1 MLCAVLNIR
10 MVTWKYLNFQVKVR
24 LNSRIF
30 SIEEKIR
37 AHHGGSVHQVFLY
50 QGVVAPE
57 NLLSDPSLT
66 LYDAGFEG
74 DIEGQ
79 EPEQDV
85 WYDFQPL
92 QTSCPLLMASPS
104 DREQRESPYRSVS
117 RMSNRSPSP
126 TSKGPAASSSAK
138 RGSVVDLGV
147 TGNASPVAAGS
158 PMVSQ
163 LIPFHLRVLHL
174 MCCTIA
180 AS

>member
-66 LYDAGFEG
+66 LYDDGFEG
-74 DIEGQ
+74 DIEG
-79 EPEQDV
+79 
-85 WYDFQPL
+85 L
-92 QTSCPLLMASPS
+92 
-104 DREQRESPYRSVS
+104 
-117 RMSNRSPSP
+117 
-126 TSKGPAASSSAK
+126 SKNFKGNFYNYLTYLKGKYQSSI
-138 RGSVVDLGV
+138 V
-147 TGNASPVAAGS
+147 
-158 PMVSQ
+158 
-163 LIPFHLRVLHL
+163 F
-174 MCCTIA
+174 
-180 AS
+180 

>member
-1 MLCAVLNIR
+1 MLCATLNIR

-37 AHHGGSVHQVFLY
+37 QHHGGSVHQVFLY

-79 EPEQDV
+79 EPEHDV

-92 QTSCPLLMASPS
+92 QTSCPLLMATPN

-117 RMSNRSPSP
+117 RMANRSPSP
-126 TSKGPAASSSAK
+126 VSKGPATANTGK
-138 RGSVVDLGV
+138 RGSIVDFSNAG
-147 TGNASPVAAGS
+147 TASPVAAGS
-158 PMVSQ
+158 PMVR
-163 LIPFHLRVLHL
+163 PLHVFF
-174 MCCTIA
+174 
-180 AS
+180 